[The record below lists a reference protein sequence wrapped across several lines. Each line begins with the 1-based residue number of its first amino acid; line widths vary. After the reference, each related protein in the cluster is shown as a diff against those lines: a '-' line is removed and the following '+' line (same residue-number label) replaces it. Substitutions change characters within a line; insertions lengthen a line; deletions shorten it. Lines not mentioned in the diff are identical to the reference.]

1 MSTAVPLARL
11 PLVYPLRVFESNMC
25 CVRPS
30 AKADAGF
37 AYLSLLIFLALLGFV
52 SSMAL
57 QVGSLVHRR
66 MAEEALIDVGLEYA
80 KALSSYA
87 DKTPAGMEDQPM
99 NIQELLLDKRLPGR
113 VRHLRQLYP
122 DPVTGSEDW
131 GLDLDPDTKRVVG
144 IFSLS
149 DKRPIKI
156 DNFPLGFDA
165 FKGKSRLNEW
175 VFTADIVASI
185 ERGDDGRNR
194 KGTNFINPST
204 LIDRSKRNTP
214 DEPVAPRTD
223 GLISPNELP
232 KN

>member
-1 MSTAVPLARL
+1 MSIAVPLARL
-11 PLVYPLRVFESNMC
+11 PQVYPLRVFESSM
-25 CVRPS
+25 RPVQPS
-30 AKADAGF
+30 SNANAGF

-52 SSMAL
+52 SAMAL

-66 MAEEALIDVGLEYA
+66 VAEEALLDVGLEYA

-99 NIQELLLDKRLPGR
+99 SMQELLLDKRLPGR

-122 DPVTGSEDW
+122 DPVTGSEEW

-156 DNFPLGFDA
+156 DNFHLGFDA

-175 VFTADIVASI
+175 VFTADIVAII
-185 ERGDDGRNR
+185 ERGDNGRNL
-194 KGTNFINPST
+194 KGTNLFNPRI
-204 LIDRSKRNTP
+204 LIDRSKRNTT
-214 DEPVAPRTD
+214 DEPVVPRTD
-223 GLISPNELP
+223 DLVSPNELP

>member
-1 MSTAVPLARL
+1 MSTAVRLAKPPPVL
-11 PLVYPLRVFESNMC
+11 HLRVFESNMC

-52 SSMAL
+52 SAMAL

-66 MAEEALIDVGLEYA
+66 AAEEALLDVGLEYA

-99 NIQELLLDKRLPGR
+99 NLQELLLDKRLPGR

-122 DPVTGSEDW
+122 DPVTGRQEW
-131 GLDLDPDTKRVVG
+131 GLELDPDTRRIIG

-149 DKRPIKI
+149 DQRPIKVG
-156 DNFPLGFDA
+156 NFPLGFNA
-165 FKGKSRLNEW
+165 FTNKSKLSEW
-175 VFTADIVASI
+175 VFTANIFASI
-185 ERGDDGRNR
+185 DRGDNGRNR
-194 KGTNFINPST
+194 KGTNLIDPST
-204 LIDRSKRNTP
+204 LIDRSKLINS
-214 DEPVAPRTD
+214 EPVAPRTD
-223 GLISPNELP
+223 GLISPNELQ

>member
-11 PLVYPLRVFESNMC
+11 PQVYPLRVFESNMR

-30 AKADAGF
+30 VKANAGL

-52 SSMAL
+52 SAMAL

-66 MAEEALIDVGLEYA
+66 IAEEALIDVGLEYA

-87 DKTPAGMEDQPM
+87 DKTPAGMEEQPISM
-99 NIQELLLDKRLPGR
+99 QELLLDKRLPGR

-131 GLDLDPDTKRVVG
+131 GLNLDPDTKRVVG

-156 DNFPLGFDA
+156 DNFPLGLDT

-223 GLISPNELP
+223 GFISPNELP
-232 KN
+232 RN